1 MSLLEPVNPSSFST
15 MLPMINAC
23 NLKERENYQIVL
35 LEPVN
40 IIPESCLKP
49 KTVMDKF
56 KNY

>member
-1 MSLLEPVNPSSFST
+1 